1 MKESDKKRQSSEDF
15 YDEKVQPIL
24 DVFGKDLL
32 KIWEKQDKEKL
43 EKKLWG
49 GVAQLIRAP
58 ACHAG
63 DLRV

>member
-15 YDEKVQPIL
+15 YNEKVQPIL

-49 GVAQLIRAP
+49 A
-58 ACHAG
+58 
-63 DLRV
+63 